1 MKFKTRSYLDDLGAV
16 RSVLELDAWTRQ
28 QVVESLNP
36 DREDPSLRPW
46 KRSYGA
52 AIRRALGH

>member
-1 MKFKTRSYLDDLGAV
+1 MKFKVRSYPDGFGGV

-28 QVVESLNP
+28 QVVESMDP
-36 DREDPSLRPW
+36 DREDPSLHPW
-46 KRSYGA
+46 KRSFGA